1 LALARRRL
9 ECFVGLL
16 GCNDFSMFRPLTR
29 ARLGRGWRQ
38 PARDVE
44 TLRRPDQSTTTE
56 KKII

>member
-1 LALARRRL
+1 
-9 ECFVGLL
+9 
-16 GCNDFSMFRPLTR
+16 MFRPLTR